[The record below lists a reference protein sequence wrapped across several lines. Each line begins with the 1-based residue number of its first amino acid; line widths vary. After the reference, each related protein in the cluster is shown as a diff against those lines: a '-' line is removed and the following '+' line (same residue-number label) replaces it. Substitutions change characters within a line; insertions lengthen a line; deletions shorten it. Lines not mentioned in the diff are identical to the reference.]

1 MSNLKAI
8 ILSYI
13 GVLAF
18 SLIIFIAGGR
28 LFYWQAIL
36 YVLIALI
43 GTTISHLLSPK
54 GSNLATERV
63 TRVHEGVKWDRLL
76 LKLLF
81 LSNIIT
87 FIVAGL
93 DSGRFGWSVHVPM
106 VVTALGAALMI
117 IGQTLFAVAKRANS
131 FFYSTVRIDSEKKH
145 TVCETSVYSVIR
157 HPGYLGMIISVIGFP
172 LLLHS
177 YWAYIPVSISVSI
190 LVLRAFW
197 EDGFL
202 KDKLEGYEDYALK
215 TRKLLIPGVI

>member
-18 SLIIFIAGGR
+18 SLVIFIAGGR

-43 GTTISHLLSPK
+43 GTTISHLLTPK
-54 GSNLATERV
+54 GSNLASERA
-63 TRVHEGVKWDRLL
+63 TRMREGVKWDRLL

-87 FIVAGL
+87 FIIAGL
-93 DSGRFGWSVHVPM
+93 DSGRFGWSVQVPM
-106 VVTALGAALMI
+106 VVTALGAIIMV
-117 IGQTLFAVAKRANS
+117 IGQTLFAVAKQANP

-145 TVCETSVYSVIR
+145 AVCETSVYSVIR
-157 HPGYLGMIISVIGFP
+157 HPGYLGMIISAIGFP

-177 YWAYIPVSISVSI
+177 YWAYIP
-190 LVLRAFW
+190 L
-197 EDGFL
+197 
-202 KDKLEGYEDYALK
+202 
-215 TRKLLIPGVI
+215 